1 MHVTVGAHNL
11 ARLAESAFERH
22 GDYES
27 TYFEGTWLRS
37 GQLRERSHRLAGG
50 FVELGIQPGDRV
62 VVMMANCP
70 EVGLCYTALWRAGAV
85 ITPAI
90 FLLPPDELR
99 HVLADS
105 EARAI
110 VTTPE
115 FLGTVKAAAEGVTTL
130 EHILVLG
137 HSEDGVVPLE
147 SLEQAEP
154 IGVVSRDDGDLA
166 ALMYTGGTTGR
177 AKGVMLSH
185 ENLWFCGKAS
195 EEASYVAGFRRTVVP
210 LPLAH
215 SFGLIVTIVGA
226 HAREPGQS
234 ALMRWFDPVGLL
246 TLVQDLRMERATLV
260 PSMIQML
267 LTQPLEDY
275 DLSSWRFVS
284 CGASPL
290 SVEVAQEFE
299 RRVPGVVITEGYGCT
314 ESGAV
319 ISVNPPLDRRLGSV
333 GKPIPGYEVRLD
345 PGDGTDGGLEAQG
358 EAGAE
363 ALGEVLVRAPGVMQ
377 GYWKSPEVTAET
389 LKDGWLHTGD
399 IGRMDADG
407 FLYIVDRKKD
417 LIIRGGFNVFP
428 RDVEDAMLEHPAVAL
443 CGVVGRPDPKY
454 GEEVVA
460 YVQLM
465 PGAQATAEE
474 LVAFAKQRLGG
485 YKYPREVHV
494 LEGVPLT
501 PVGKIDRKRLRTML

>member
-1 MHVTVGAHNL
+1 MGAHHL
-11 ARLAESAFERH
+11 ARLTEAAFERH

-37 GQLRERSHRLAGG
+37 GALFERMCRMAGG
-50 FVELGIQPGDRV
+50 FVELGLAPGDRV

-70 EVGLCYTALWRAGAV
+70 EVGLCYSALWRAGAV

-115 FLGTVKAAAEGVTTL
+115 FLGTVRAAAEGVPTL

-137 HSEDGVVPLE
+137 HSEDGVIPLE

-154 IGVVSRDDGDLA
+154 VGIVERTDDDLA

-195 EEASYVAGFRRTVVP
+195 EEASHVAGFRRTVVP

-226 HAREPGQS
+226 HGREPGQS

-260 PSMIQML
+260 PSMIQLL

-345 PGDGTDGGLEAQG
+345 AGDGEPD
-358 EAGAE
+358 AE
-363 ALGEVLVRAPGVMQ
+363 GLGEVLVRAPGVMK
-377 GYWKSPEVTAET
+377 GYWKAPEVTAET
-389 LKDGWLHTGD
+389 VVDGWLHTGD
-399 IGRMDADG
+399 IGRLDDDG

-428 RDVEDAMLEHPAVAL
+428 RDIEDAMLEHPAVAL
-443 CGVVGRPDPKY
+443 CGVVGRPDPTY

-460 YVQLM
+460 FVQLM
-465 PGAQATAEE
+465 PGAQATQEE

-501 PVGKIDRKRLRTML
+501 PVGKIDRKRLRTTL

>member
-1 MHVTVGAHNL
+1 MIRTKGTHTVTVGAHNL
-11 ARLAESAFERH
+11 ARLTEAAFERH

-27 TYFEGTWLRS
+27 TYFEGQWLRS
-37 GQLRERSHRLAGG
+37 GDSFERTRRLAGG
-50 FVELGIQPGDRV
+50 LVELGIQPGDRV

-70 EVGLCYTALWRAGAV
+70 EVVISYIALWRAGAA

-115 FLGTVKAAAEGVTTL
+115 FLGTVRAAAEGVDTL
-130 EHILVLG
+130 KFILVAG
-137 HSEDGVVPLE
+137 QEEDGVIRLE
-147 SLEQAEP
+147 SLEDADP
-154 IGVVSRDDGDLA
+154 IDIVSRADDDLA

-185 ENLWFCGKAS
+185 ENLWYCGKAS
-195 EEASYVAGFRRTVVP
+195 EEASFIPGLNRTLVP

-226 HAREPGQS
+226 HGRERNQS
-234 ALMRWFDPVGLL
+234 ALMRWFDPVGFL
-246 TLVQDLRMERATLV
+246 TLVQELGIQRTPMV
-260 PSMIQML
+260 PSMIQIL

-275 DLSSWRFVS
+275 DLSTWKVINS
-284 CGASPL
+284 GASPL
-290 SVEVAQEFE
+290 PLDAAQEIE
-299 RRVPGVVITEGYGCT
+299 RRVPGVKILEGYGCT

-319 ISVNPPLDRRLGSV
+319 ISVQPHAAPKLGTV
-333 GKPIPGYEVRLD
+333 GKPLPGYEVRLD
-345 PGDGTDGGLEAQG
+345 GGDGGPD
-358 EAGAE
+358 AE
-363 ALGEVLVRAPGVMQ
+363 GLGEVIVRAKGVMQ
-377 GYWKSPEVTAET
+377 GYWKSPDVTAET
-389 LKDGWLHTGD
+389 IVDGWLHTGD
-399 IGRMDADG
+399 IGKFDEDG
-407 FLYIVDRKKD
+407 YLSIVDRKKD

-428 RDVEDAMLEHPAVAL
+428 RDIEDAMVEHPAVAL

-460 YVQLM
+460 YVQLV
-465 PGAQATAEE
+465 PGSEVSE
-474 LVAFAKQRLGG
+474 PDLVAWAKQRLGG
-485 YKYPREVHV
+485 YKYPREVHI

-501 PVGKIDRKRLRTML
+501 PVGKIDRKRLRTLS